1 MKQTTLLRSLFF
13 FLLIMQISK
22 NCSSQEAKEFFNSN
36 EAKVTWLGIDF
47 SEVRLL
53 GDVGATPKE
62 MKDRYFISINDVVIN
77 ETEKY
82 DFSKTFRKL
91 NVVADINQVSKN
103 NLKIDIEKLKTYENK
118 DLSRFT
124 PAIVE
129 SVVNKYDFGDKTGW
143 GIVFIME
150 GLNKA
155 EVEASMY
162 VTIININKKK
172 VVMTKRLTGKARGFG
187 VRNYWAGAVFDVL
200 QHIQKSQY
208 DKWKSE

>member
-1 MKQTTLLRSLFF
+1 MKQTTLLRSLFIY
-13 FLLIMQISK
+13 LLIMQISK